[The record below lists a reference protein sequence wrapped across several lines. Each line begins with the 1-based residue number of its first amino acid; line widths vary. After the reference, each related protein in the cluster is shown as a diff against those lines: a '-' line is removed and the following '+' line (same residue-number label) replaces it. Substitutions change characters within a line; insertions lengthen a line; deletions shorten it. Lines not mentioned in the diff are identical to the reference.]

1 MQSTAAPTKVA
12 AIKLIFF
19 ITLSSLL
26 EPSNLEVKIPSMIRY
41 GAKLNPAA
49 LAKATIAA
57 VSAPTTHP

>member
-1 MQSTAAPTKVA
+1 VQSTAAPTKVA

-19 ITLSSLL
+19 LTFSSLL
-26 EPSNLEVKIPSMIRY
+26 ESSNLEEQIPSMIRY

-57 VSAPTTHP
+57 